1 MLLKSN
7 GDQSSQKQGQV
18 SLTYTFF
25 WLEAR
30 LLLSLEQ
37 MTTTKTKRRKNDQ
50 LSRPGPEEL
59 CVYSSTKN
67 IWMAG
72 GRKTQA
78 NPRRSSDAFF

>member
-1 MLLKSN
+1 M
-7 GDQSSQKQGQV
+7 
-18 SLTYTFF
+18 
-25 WLEAR
+25 
-30 LLLSLEQ
+30 LLLSLQQ

-72 GRKTQA
+72 KASPFPGAKNTGK
-78 NPRRSSDAFF
+78 ST